1 MAIKNYAIRVFG
13 KVQGVFFRASA
24 RSHALH
30 LDLTGIAQNESDG
43 SVYMEVEGA
52 EENLALFIEW
62 CHRGPER
69 AEVERVEVT
78 EGTVKNFT
86 GFDVNRGVF

>member
-1 MAIKNYAIRVFG
+1 MKTVGITIYG

-86 GFDVNRGVF
+86 EFDVNRGVF